1 MDRDLTNTSGYIAKN
16 YTCDLPG
23 KDEIARLLAAS
34 ARPFVV
40 ASDRE
45 LSVLR
50 RGLTKEGWKRSL
62 YLQDAPEDAFSL
74 SGTGLLARANQWL
87 ATSIEIPERGG
98 SCSDFYCDDGTKL
111 ELPVHG
117 STSGEYRCPGCG
129 KTYSGDKYSAAAR
142 WFHHNALANGCLALA
157 LVHQIDRDQEYA
169 EKAIEILL
177 SYAKAYPASS
187 TGEDLGGMMDQPQDE
202 AAWIIPLAQS
212 YDLVYH
218 SRFLTPVDRDAV
230 ENKLLRQAAQRLAK
244 LDVTG
249 SEASWRLAAVGIVGC
264 ALKDAGL
271 LSASLADFS
280 NQIKNELGHD
290 GIWPESV
297 HTHHFSS
304 LSAFIHIAE
313 ACSRIGIDL
322 FNYQPAPRRCL
333 KSMFTA
339 PISYAYPSFQLP
351 AINNGPYS
359 SNLPLSLYEI
369 AFRRW
374 TDPVF
379 AWVLRTGYDYSKYPE
394 SDIHINHR
402 REFTRSSFYAFLF
415 GRDLPGRVQEPKLV
429 STNHPGLGI
438 CTLRSGGGS
447 MLTFDYGP
455 FLQHG
460 QLDKMG
466 ITLYANNKP
475 LCADYG
481 TPGSGS
487 AIADYYKGTFCHNT
501 VVVDGSHQHPT
512 SESRLLEFRQGEYL
526 QIAKAESKEAYP
538 GVHHIRRVMMACDIA
553 LVQDTLESDSEHVY
567 DWLLRCEGELCDL
580 PPATGHTTDTPEW
593 ITKAISLGEMAD
605 FTARWHDGD
614 SGLASFFSM
623 DAPGTAMRA
632 RCPAETAARTVPL
645 VCLRRKGKKASYLSL
660 LIPYSGDAPKI
671 ACSGN
676 AIKIIRGDT
685 VNWIY
690 TAGLSQNHTGS
701 SNKSEIESDAEM
713 AAVSEVNGEV
723 VCCGLYNGSYVKLR
737 GEPLLMAAGQ
747 FDRIEIRLDSRN
759 PIIAFEGASG
769 GYLRLKCHS
778 RAMRV
783 NGHRISA
790 TGFDGMA
797 TIRLVGVLAG
807 A

>member
-1 MDRDLTNTSGYIAKN
+1 MNRDLTKTSGHITKN
-16 YTCDLPG
+16 YTGDLPC
-23 KDEIARLLAAS
+23 KEEVARLLAAS
-34 ARPFVV
+34 ARPFVI

-62 YLQDAPEDAFSL
+62 YLQDAPEDASSL

-87 ATSIEIPERGG
+87 ATTIEIPKRGG
-98 SCSDFYCDDGTKL
+98 SCTDFYCDDGTRL
-111 ELPVHG
+111 EIPPAG
-117 STSGEYRCPGCG
+117 TTTGEHRCPCCG

-142 WFHHNALANGCLALA
+142 WFHHNALANGCLVLA
-157 LVHQIDRDQEYA
+157 LIHQLDRDPEYA
-169 EKAIEILL
+169 KKAIEILL
-177 SYAKAYPASS
+177 GYAKIYPGS
-187 TGEDLGGMMDQPQDE
+187 EDSDGMMDRPQDE
-202 AAWIIPLAQS
+202 AAWIIPLAQA

-218 SRFLTPVDRDAV
+218 SRFFTPVDRDAV
-230 ENKLLRQAAQRLAK
+230 ENKLLRQAAQKLAK

-249 SEASWRLAAVGIVGC
+249 SEASWRLAAVGVVGC

-271 LSASLADFS
+271 LSAALTDFS
-280 NQIKNELGHD
+280 DQIKNELGHD

-297 HTHHFSS
+297 HAHHFSS
-304 LSAFIHIAE
+304 LSAFVHIAE
-313 ACSRIGIDL
+313 ACSRVGIDL
-322 FNYQPAPRRCL
+322 FNYQPATRKCL
-333 KSMFTA
+333 KSMFIA

-374 TDPVF
+374 TDPIF

-394 SDIHINHR
+394 SDTHIKCR
-402 REFTRSSFYAFLF
+402 WEFTRSSFYAFLF

-429 STNHPGLGI
+429 STNHPSLGI
-438 CTLRSGGGS
+438 CTLRSESGS

-475 LCADYG
+475 LCPDYG

-487 AIADYYKGTFCHNT
+487 AIADYYSGTFCHNT
-501 VVVDGSHQHPT
+501 VVVDGSHQQPT

-526 QIAKAESKEAYP
+526 QLAEAESKEAYP
-538 GVHHIRRVMMACDIA
+538 GVHHTRQVMMACDIA
-553 LVQDTLESDSEHVY
+553 VVRDTLESDSEHVY
-567 DWLLRCEGELCDL
+567 DWLLRCEGELCDI
-580 PPATGHTTDTPEW
+580 PPTSGAAADIPEW

-614 SGLASFFSM
+614 CGLAAFFSM
-623 DAPGTAMRA
+623 DAPGTVLHA
-632 RCPAETAARTVPL
+632 RCPAETAARTVPI
-645 VCLRRKGKKASYLSL
+645 VCLRRKGTKASYLSL
-660 LIPYSGDAPKI
+660 LIPYSGDAPEI
-671 ACSGN
+671 DCSGN

-690 TAGLSQNHTGS
+690 ATGLPQNHTGDS
-701 SNKSEIESDAEM
+701 DTPEIESDAEI

-723 VCCGLYNGSYVKLR
+723 VCCGLYNGSYVKLK

-759 PIIAFEGASG
+759 PVIAFEGASG
-769 GYLRLKCHS
+769 AYLRLKCHS

-790 TGFDGMA
+790 TGLDGMA